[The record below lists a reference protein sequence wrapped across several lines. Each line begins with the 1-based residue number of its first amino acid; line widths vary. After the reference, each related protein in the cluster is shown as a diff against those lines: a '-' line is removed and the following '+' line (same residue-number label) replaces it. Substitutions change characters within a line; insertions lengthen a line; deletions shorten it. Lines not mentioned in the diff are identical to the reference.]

1 MAKAAGRLGKG
12 LAALLDE
19 MGTAPPL
26 ATATGTVA
34 IDLID
39 PNPRQPRQDFDEA
52 RLEELAQ
59 SIRERGILQPL
70 LLRPRGSRYEIV
82 AGERRWRAAQRAGLH
97 EVPAIVRDF
106 DDATTFEAAIIE
118 NVQRADLNP
127 LEEADAYNR
136 LAQEFGHTQETIA
149 RLTGKARSHIAN
161 LLRLLDL
168 PRNAQAA
175 VRAGQVSLGIAKL
188 ALSAPDPELFIREA
202 AARGF
207 SVRQAEAW
215 LASAGRRAK
224 VARARAAARDPDIA
238 ALEASL
244 ADALGLVVMIRQGAG
259 TGHGELVIRYESLD
273 QLDQVIARLQG

>member
-1 MAKAAGRLGKG
+1 MAKPAGRLGKG

-19 MGTAPPL
+19 MGSAPL
-26 ATATGTVA
+26 SAATSAVA
-34 IDLID
+34 VDLID
-39 PNPRQPRQDFDEA
+39 PNPHQPRQDFDEA
-52 RLEELAQ
+52 KLDELAQ

-70 LLRPRGSRYEIV
+70 LLRPAAGGRYEIV
-82 AGERRWRAAQRAGLH
+82 AGERRWRAAQRVGLH
-97 EVPAIVRDF
+97 EVPAIVRAF
-106 DDATTFEAAIIE
+106 DDAATFEAAIIE

-136 LAQEFGHTQETIA
+136 LAAEFGHTQDSIA

-188 ALSAPDPELFIREA
+188 ALSAPDPDLFVREA
-202 AARGF
+202 VEKGF

-215 LASAGRRAK
+215 LAAAGRRA
-224 VARARAAARDPDIA
+224 AAAKARSKPVDPDVA

-244 ADALGLVVMIRQGAG
+244 AEALGLHVAIRQEARF
-259 TGHGELVIRYESLD
+259 GELVIRYATLD
-273 QLDQVIARLQG
+273 QLDALVAKLQG

>member
-1 MAKAAGRLGKG
+1 MAKPAGRLGKG

-19 MGTAPPL
+19 MGSAPL
-26 ATATGTVA
+26 SAATSTVA

-39 PNPRQPRQDFDEA
+39 PNPRQPRQDFDDTK
-52 RLEELAQ
+52 LDELAQ

-70 LLRPRGSRYEIV
+70 LLRPAASGRYEIV

-97 EVPAIVRDF
+97 DVPAIVRAF
-106 DDATTFEAAIIE
+106 DDAATFEAAIIE

-136 LAQEFGHTQETIA
+136 LAAEFGHTQETIA

-175 VRAGQVSLGIAKL
+175 VRAGEISLGIAKL
-188 ALSAPDPELFIREA
+188 ALSAPDPDLFVREA
-202 AARGF
+202 VAKGF

-215 LASAGRRAK
+215 LAAARRRAQAAK
-224 VARARAAARDPDIA
+224 ARAREDDPDVA
-238 ALEASL
+238 ALEAALS
-244 ADALGLVVMIRQGAG
+244 DALGLHVAIRQGAG
-259 TGHGELVIRYESLD
+259 FGELVIRYATLD
-273 QLDQVIARLQG
+273 QLDALVAKLQG

>member
-1 MAKAAGRLGKG
+1 MAKPAGRLGKG

-19 MGTAPPL
+19 MGTAPL
-26 ATATGTVA
+26 ATATNAVA

-39 PNPRQPRQDFDEA
+39 PNPNQPRLDFDETK
-52 RLEELAQ
+52 LEELAQ

-70 LLRPRGSRYEIV
+70 LLRPAVGGRYQIV

-97 EVPAIVRDF
+97 EVPAIVRPF
-106 DDATTFEAAIIE
+106 DDAATFEAAIIE

-136 LAQEFGHTQETIA
+136 LAAEFGHTQETIA

-175 VRAGQVSLGIAKL
+175 VRTGAVSLGIAKL
-188 ALSAPDPELFIREA
+188 ALSAPDPDLFVREA
-202 AARGF
+202 AEKGF

-215 LASAGRRAK
+215 LAA
-224 VARARAAARDPDIA
+224 ARQRAAAAKARTRRVDPDVA
-238 ALEASL
+238 ALEATL
-244 ADALGLVVMIRQGAG
+244 GEALGLHVTVREGRNF
-259 TGHGELVIRYESLD
+259 GEIVIRYQTLD
-273 QLDQVIARLQG
+273 QLDALIAKLQG

>member
-1 MAKAAGRLGKG
+1 MAKGPGRLGKG

-19 MGTAPPL
+19 MGTAPL
-26 ATATGTVA
+26 ATATNSVPV
-34 IDLID
+34 DLID

-59 SIRERGILQPL
+59 SVRERGILQPL
-70 LLRPRGSRYEIV
+70 LLRPGAAGRYEIV

-97 EVPAIVRDF
+97 EVPAIVRPF
-106 DDATTFEAAIIE
+106 DDAATFEAAIIE

-136 LAQEFGHTQETIA
+136 LAAEFGHTQETIA

-175 VRAGQVSLGIAKL
+175 VRSGQVSLGIAKL
-188 ALSAPDPELFIREA
+188 ALSAPDPDLFVREA
-202 AARGF
+202 VAKGF

-215 LASAGRRAK
+215 LAAAGRRAAAAK
-224 VARARAAARDPDIA
+224 ARAKPVDPDLV
-238 ALEASL
+238 ALETGLSE
-244 ADALGLVVMIRQGAG
+244 ALGLAVSIRQGPAF
-259 TGHGELVIRYESLD
+259 GELVIRYQTLD
-273 QLDQVIARLQG
+273 QLDEVIARLQG